1 MRSWAVFSILVAAA
15 SPARAADPVEA
26 GRKAFQRC
34 ANCHQV
40 GPGARSTF
48 GPQLNGINGRR
59 AGSAPDFA
67 YSPAMK
73 RAGFVWDER
82 RLAAFVRDP
91 DAVVPGNRMRFW
103 GFMSE
108 RRVAELVAYLRS
120 LPATGAPAT
129 PPAGAP
135 R

>member
-1 MRSWAVFSILVAAA
+1 MRVLLIAILLCFGAGAAQ
-15 SPARAADPVEA
+15 AADALAA
-26 GRKAFQRC
+26 GRTVFKRC

-40 GPGARSTF
+40 GPGARSNF
-48 GPQLNGINGRR
+48 GPQLNGIIGRR
-59 AGSAPDFA
+59 AGSLPGFA

-73 RAGFVWDER
+73 GAGFVWDER

-108 RRVAELVAYLRS
+108 RQVRELVAYLRS
-120 LPATGAPAT
+120 MPAT
-129 PPAGAP
+129 AGS
-135 R
+135 

>member
-1 MRSWAVFSILVAAA
+1 MRALASCILMLFLAGAAQ
-15 SPARAADPVEA
+15 AADPLEA
-26 GRKAFQRC
+26 GRKAFKRC

-40 GPGARSTF
+40 GPSAHSNF
-48 GPQLNGINGRR
+48 GPQLNGIVGRR

-73 RAGFVWDER
+73 QAGFVWDER
-82 RLAAFVRDP
+82 RLAAFLRDP

-108 RRVAELVAYLRS
+108 AQARDLVAYLRS
-120 LPATGAPAT
+120 FPAAGPARR
-129 PPAGAP
+129 PA

>member
-1 MRSWAVFSILVAAA
+1 MRAAA
-15 SPARAADPVEA
+15 LALACLAGPALAADPFAA
-26 GRKAFQRC
+26 GRAAFKRC

-40 GPGARSTF
+40 GPGARSNF
-48 GPQLNGINGRR
+48 GPQLNGIVGRR

-82 RLAAFVRDP
+82 RLAAFIDDP

-103 GFMSE
+103 GVMSE
-108 RRVAELVAYLRS
+108 RQIRALVAYLRS
-120 LPATGAPAT
+120 LPAQP
-129 PPAGAP
+129 AP